1 MKKVLG
7 TREKNILLDIINNPN
22 NEQLK
27 LSQEEKNEM
36 INNEFEY
43 DENSLNRIKRDKE
56 DELVQYFIVNSELNM
71 SSGKIAAQVGHVA
84 TIITHDVLIHKY
96 ESDYEIVENWY
107 WWLYKDQPKIILRG
121 KQKDMEKLIEQGWY
135 YIRDNGR
142 TEIPADSLTVIG
154 CAPEYKSIMKPI
166 VKRFQLL

>member
-1 MKKVLG
+1 MSKRFTFQETMGLMDDYKVEFYNNLIAENE
-7 TREKNILLDIINNPN
+7 RKLNESMEK
-22 NEQLK
+22 
-27 LSQEEKNEM
+27 
-36 INNEFEY
+36 
-43 DENSLNRIKRDKE
+43 

-71 SSGKIAAQVGHVA
+71 SAGKIAAQVAHVA
-84 TIITHDVLIHKY
+84 TSIASNLSWREDYRDVRATGISQD
-96 ESDYEIVENWY
+96 EDYIKHEAACDKFDMWLENS
-107 WWLYKDQPKIILRG
+107 QPKIILRG

-154 CAPEYKSIMKPI
+154 FVPEYKSIMKPI